1 MSEESAKTSP
11 PPTMQPRKRWG
22 IVTRTVLLITSI
34 ATVAVVVAGI
44 AVAPFVRSAAVA
56 EASGALER
64 LADLTAAYVERS
76 DGRRPPDR
84 LIARPLERILRRE
97 GVTGYLVSRE
107 GGLPPAL
114 QGSGISDDQFNA
126 LLAGEPISSRGQ
138 DGLGGRILIEGRPVT
153 GGAVILTQSV
163 DVAGELG
170 TKFLARIAAALAL
183 GLVISVGIA
192 YVVARRLSRPLRDAQ
207 GVAHRMAGGERDE
220 RLTPAGAGGGRG
232 YRRGTERAECRPRDV
247 RRSPTGVPAVG
258 LSRIANATHGD
269 QGLRGSS

>member
-126 LLAGEPISSRGQ
+126 LLAGEPISSRG
-138 DGLGGRILIEGRPVT
+138 
-153 GGAVILTQSV
+153 
-163 DVAGELG
+163 
-170 TKFLARIAAALAL
+170 
-183 GLVISVGIA
+183 
-192 YVVARRLSRPLRDAQ
+192 RD
-207 GVAHRMAGGERDE
+207 
-220 RLTPAGAGGGRG
+220 
-232 YRRGTERAECRPRDV
+232 
-247 RRSPTGVPAVG
+247 
-258 LSRIANATHGD
+258 
-269 QGLRGSS
+269 